1 MTGSRKN
8 MIRDKRGAVALIL
21 VVWIMV
27 ILIAIV
33 LEFSYSMRT
42 EINITQNFKEEEEA
56 YQLALAGIEY
66 AKAEIGKVKVMQE
79 VFVNEEGV
87 LIFDKD
93 VMEPVRTKSLGRGS
107 FEYIITDE
115 DGKLDINIAT
125 HEQLKY
131 IFIESG
137 LDSDEAAGIVDSII
151 DWRDTNDLHM
161 LNGAEEDYYRDLDEP
176 YSCKDGPFDSIEEL
190 LLVKG
195 MTKEILYGSM
205 DDEEEEKTYSGIV
218 GSLTVN
224 GSKRINVNTAPRVVV
239 EAVIGIAAANNII
252 LQRDT
257 GSVSAIPG
265 NGKLTSEIFTIIS
278 KGINADGSIKRSVK
292 AVVHNRS
299 DKMEIV
305 YWNDNFIR

>member
-1 MTGSRKN
+1 

>member
-1 MTGSRKN
+1 

-21 VVWIMV
+21 VVWIMI

-66 AKAEIGKVKVMQE
+66 AKAEIGKIEVMQK
-79 VFVNEEGV
+79 VFLNEEEV
-87 LIFDKD
+87 LIFDTD
-93 VMEPVRTKSLGRGS
+93 VMEPVRTKNLGRGS
-107 FEYIITDE
+107 FEYVITDE

-137 LDSDEAAGIVDSII
+137 LDLDEAVGIVDSII

-195 MTKEILYGSM
+195 MTKEILYGSI
-205 DDEEEEKTYSGIV
+205 DDEDEEKTYGGIV

-224 GSKRINVNTAPRVVV
+224 GSKKINVNTAPRVVV
-239 EAVIGIAAANNII
+239 EAVIGIAAADNII
-252 LQRDT
+252 LQRET
-257 GSVSAIPG
+257 GSVSETTG
-265 NGKLTSEIFTIIS
+265 KGKLTSEIFTIVS

>member
-1 MTGSRKN
+1 MSGGRKN
-8 MIRDKRGAVALIL
+8 MIRDKGGAVALIL

-27 ILIAIV
+27 ILIVIV
-33 LEFSYSMRT
+33 SEFSFSMRT
-42 EINITQNFKEEEEA
+42 EIKITQNFKEEEEA

-66 AKAEIGKVKVMQE
+66 AKAELRAIEEMRE

-115 DGKLDINIAT
+115 DGKLDINTAT

-131 IFIESG
+131 ILIESG
-137 LDSDEAAGIVDSII
+137 LDPLEAAGIADSIF

-176 YSCKDGPFDSIEEL
+176 YSCKDRPFDSIKEL

-195 MTKEILYGSM
+195 MTEEILYGSV
-205 DDEEEEKTYSGIV
+205 DDEEEEKTYSGIL

-224 GSKRINVNTAPRVVV
+224 GSGKINVNTAPRVVI
-239 EAVIGIAAANNII
+239 EAVIGVEAADSII
-252 LQRDT
+252 LQRET
-257 GSVSAIPG
+257 GPVSEMPK
-265 NGKLTSEIFTIIS
+265 NGKQASEFFTIIS
-278 KGINADGSIKRSVK
+278 KGTNADGNIKRSVK
-292 AVVHNRS
+292 AVVNNRS

>member
-1 MTGSRKN
+1 MSGGREN
-8 MIRDKRGAVALIL
+8 MIMNKSGAVALIL
-21 VVWIMV
+21 VIWVTI

-33 LEFSYSMRT
+33 AEFSFSMRT

-66 AKAEIGKVKVMQE
+66 AKAEIRMVEVMQE
-79 VFVNEEGV
+79 VFANEEGL
-87 LIFDKD
+87 LIFDND
-93 VMEPVRTKSLGRGS
+93 VTEPVRIRNLGRGT
-107 FEYIITDE
+107 FEYIINDE
-115 DGKLDINIAT
+115 DGKLNINTAA

-137 LDSDEAAGIVDSII
+137 LDPDEAADIADSII
-151 DWRDTNDLHM
+151 DWRDTNDFHM

-195 MTKEILYGSM
+195 MTEEILYGSI
-205 DDEEEEKTYSGIV
+205 DDEEEEKTYSGVV
-218 GSLTVN
+218 GFLTVN
-224 GSKRINVNTAPRVVV
+224 GSKRINVNTAPMVVL
-239 EAVIGIAAANNII
+239 EAVIGIAAAENII
-252 LQRDT
+252 FQREAGPVFET
-257 GSVSAIPG
+257 AG
-265 NGKLTSEIFTIIS
+265 NGKLVSEFFTIIS
-278 KGINADGSIKRSVK
+278 KGTNADGSIKRSVK